1 MHDNTGIPC
10 PIEVHFLQKWNP
22 AFEYVCVC
30 YFDGKIDGLNSSFST
45 PPRQPIYYKHLCLGT
60 LPAPQ

>member
-1 MHDNTGIPC
+1 M
-10 PIEVHFLQKWNP
+10 
-22 AFEYVCVC
+22 CVC

-45 PPRQPIYYKHLCLGT
+45 PPRQPIYYKHFCLGT

>member
-22 AFEYVCVC
+22 AFECVC
-30 YFDGKIDGLNSSFST
+30 AILMARLMDLTVLF
-45 PPRQPIYYKHLCLGT
+45 PP
-60 LPAPQ
+60 LPVSPFTINTCV